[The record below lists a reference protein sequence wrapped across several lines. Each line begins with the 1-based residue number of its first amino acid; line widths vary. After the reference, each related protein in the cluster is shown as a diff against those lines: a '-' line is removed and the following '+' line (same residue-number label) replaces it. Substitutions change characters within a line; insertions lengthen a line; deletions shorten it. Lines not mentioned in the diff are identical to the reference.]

1 MDFVTENIFILRQ
14 HILRKVYGLV
24 LDNEVI
30 STQYTMQKL
39 LRESDGLRKNQ
50 ERLPS
55 VLIGSNLRNMY
66 NEQSHIYKEQIG
78 WSLLIGLAFM
88 ELVVH
93 QRTDM
98 MIRSPE

>member
-1 MDFVTENIFILRQ
+1 MAQNCFILRQ
-14 HILRKVYGLV
+14 HILRKIYGLV
-24 LDNEVI
+24 LDNEVL

-39 LRESDGLRKNQ
+39 LQENDGLMKNQ
-50 ERLPS
+50 ERLPN
-55 VLIGSNLRNMY
+55 VLIGSDLKDMY
-66 NEQSHIYKEQIG
+66 NKQSHIYKEQIG

-88 ELVVH
+88 ELIVH